1 MLKNNADVKFQKD
14 GNFRGKAIETF
25 LFDEYVYQ
33 SIVNFCDK
41 NNVKLLQFFS
51 ALWAFQTG
59 KSMGND
65 IVTIGNFDIENSF
78 NYKSYEINMEQ
89 TIIDLINSKKDK
101 SSTKLTE
108 LNFGNFGYNDFSGV
122 VLYQLEKNR
131 NSVNKGDFQLEIGL
145 QQTEGKL
152 KIVYNFDTDSISSMM
167 LKLLHNRIEM
177 ICKQVM
183 SRQAILLKDIEILH
197 ELEKQQVLIKYNE
210 TYSEYPNNK
219 TIIEL
224 FEEQVNKTPNAIAIE
239 FAGQE
244 LTYQQFNA
252 RTNYLGKLLREKGVG
267 PDKIVAIIT
276 DRSIEMILG
285 IFAVLKAGG
294 AYLPIDPSQPI
305 DRINYILEDSGTDIL
320 LSGHGADNVV
330 NNIINNVAI
339 IDLTGCKEEIATNL
353 EHISKQNH
361 LAYVIYTSGTTGN
374 PKGVMVENRNLMNL
388 IYWMLKDDFKETEV
402 IMQKTTYAFDLSIWE
417 MFLWCIRGAKLF
429 LLPKEDER
437 DFQKI
442 AEKIKKHNVTRLSFV
457 PSVLEEFLF
466 YTDVNKLTSLKRIQL
481 SGEALP
487 IELANKYNE
496 NYSVGAN
503 LVNSYGPTET
513 TVFAT
518 SHMVPINEKQKG
530 IHIGKPIA
538 NTQIYIM
545 NNEHLC
551 GVGMVGE
558 IYIGGEGVTRGYLN
572 KPQLTAE
579 KFVENPFKP
588 GDTVYRTGDL
598 GRWLES
604 GDIEYLGRI
613 DDQVKVRGYRIELGE
628 IKTKIREI
636 EGIQNAAVVLKELD
650 GEKYLCG
657 YIVADR
663 KMNVKKVKVQLEK
676 KLPEYMIPTYIIQ
689 MESLPVTRNGKLDKN
704 VLPNPKHISYEK
716 YVAPRDETE
725 RYISGIFQEILRVN
739 RVGIDDS
746 FFELGGHSLRA
757 IRLVNML
764 EQ

>member
-1 MLKNNADVKFQKD
+1 
-14 GNFRGKAIETF
+14 
-25 LFDEYVYQ
+25 
-33 SIVNFCDK
+33 
-41 NNVKLLQFFS
+41 
-51 ALWAFQTG
+51 
-59 KSMGND
+59 
-65 IVTIGNFDIENSF
+65 
-78 NYKSYEINMEQ
+78 
-89 TIIDLINSKKDK
+89 
-101 SSTKLTE
+101 
-108 LNFGNFGYNDFSGV
+108 
-122 VLYQLEKNR
+122 
-131 NSVNKGDFQLEIGL
+131 
-145 QQTEGKL
+145 
-152 KIVYNFDTDSISSMM
+152 
-167 LKLLHNRIEM
+167 
-177 ICKQVM
+177 
-183 SRQAILLKDIEILH
+183 
-197 ELEKQQVLIKYNE
+197 
-210 TYSEYPNNK
+210 
-219 TIIEL
+219 
-224 FEEQVNKTPNAIAIE
+224 
-239 FAGQE
+239 
-244 LTYQQFNA
+244 
-252 RTNYLGKLLREKGVG
+252 
-267 PDKIVAIIT
+267 
-276 DRSIEMILG
+276 MILG

-320 LSGHGADNVV
+320 LSGHGADNVI

-339 IDLTGCKEEIATNL
+339 IDLIGCKEEIATNL

-388 IYWMLKDDFKETEV
+388 IYWMLKDDFNETEV

-496 NYSVGAN
+496 NYCVGAN

-676 KLPEYMIPTYIIQ
+676 IYQNI
-689 MESLPVTRNGKLDKN
+689 
-704 VLPNPKHISYEK
+704 
-716 YVAPRDETE
+716 
-725 RYISGIFQEILRVN
+725 
-739 RVGIDDS
+739 
-746 FFELGGHSLRA
+746 
-757 IRLVNML
+757 
-764 EQ
+764 